1 MSKTQRIMNL
11 CDTVRALQERVVMLE
26 AQLALAQQ
34 GRGVEPTTAAALDWR
49 LTAEMACVG

>member
-49 LTAEMACVG
+49 VSS

>member
-11 CDTVRALQERVVMLE
+11 CDTVRALQERIAILE

-49 LTAEMACVG
+49 VSS